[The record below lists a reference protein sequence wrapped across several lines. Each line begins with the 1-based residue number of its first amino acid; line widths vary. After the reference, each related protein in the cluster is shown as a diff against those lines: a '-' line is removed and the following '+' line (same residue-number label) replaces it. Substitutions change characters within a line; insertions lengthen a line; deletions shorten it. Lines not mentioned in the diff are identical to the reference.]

1 LHGDN
6 LDKRKLKSD
15 FYRSVGLT
23 LIVIFAI
30 LVFGISSNK
39 APPKNTIVFVDN
51 DTHTYIAP
59 PCVTAQKDWT
69 QYSRMT
75 IEQADKLN
83 FKPNQV
89 CRKHGVFEQ
98 EDRSLGGHILEKI
111 GLLKP
116 LPSRWNPNGS
126 WNW

>member
-1 LHGDN
+1 M
-6 LDKRKLKSD
+6 
-15 FYRSVGLT
+15 
-23 LIVIFAI
+23 IFAI
-30 LVFGISSNK
+30 LILGIRSNK

-69 QYSRMT
+69 HYSRMT
-75 IEQADKLN
+75 IEQAEKLN
-83 FKPNQV
+83 FNPNPV

-98 EDRSLGGHILEKI
+98 EDRSLGGHVLEKI
-111 GLLKP
+111 GILKP

>member
-1 LHGDN
+1 M
-6 LDKRKLKSD
+6 DKRMRKSAL
-15 FYRSVGLT
+15 YRSVGLT
-23 LIVIFAI
+23 LIVICAI
-30 LVFGISSNK
+30 LAFGISSNK

-75 IEQADKLN
+75 IEQADNLY
-83 FKPNQV
+83 FKPNPV
-89 CRKHGVFEQ
+89 CSKHGVFVQ
-98 EDRSLGGHILEKI
+98 TDRSLGGHILEKI

-116 LPSRWNPNGS
+116 LPSRWNSNGS